1 MLLKYVW
8 KDGKKKALTFSYD
21 DGNIHDRRLVEIF
34 AKYGMKGTFNLCH
47 PQSTEWHI
55 PVEEYKSLYL
65 DNGQEIACHAKTH
78 PFLEQIPLMS
88 VLEEILENRKD
99 LEAAAGVPVRGMAYP
114 FGTLSSSGACAPD
127 VKEVLRSA
135 GIVYART
142 THPEERIQNIPSDFL
157 EWHPTCHH
165 NGNIMERAEKFL
177 ANPWGT
183 QLLYIWGHAFE
194 FANAKNWDLIENF
207 CAKYTND
214 DRIWYA
220 TNGEIYDYVTA
231 CRRLITS
238 ADCSIVQN
246 PSAQS
251 VWIEHDNQIVEIKGG
266 ATVRL

>member
-1 MLLKYVW
+1 MLLNYVW
-8 KDGKKKALTFSYD
+8 KDGRKKALTFSYD

-34 AKYGMKGTFNLCH
+34 AKYGMKGTFNLCR

-55 PVEEYKSLYL
+55 PMEEYKSLYL

-142 THPEERIQNIPSDFL
+142 THPEERIQCVPSDFL

-251 VWIEHDNQIVEIKGG
+251 VWIEHDTQIVEIKGG
-266 ATVRL
+266 ATIRL

>member
-21 DGNIHDRRLVEIF
+21 DGCIHDRRLVEIF
-34 AKYGMKGTFNLCH
+34 AKYGMKGTFNLCR
-47 PQSTEWHI
+47 PTVETWHV
-55 PVEEYKSLYL
+55 PMSEFKTLYV
-65 DNGQEIACHAKTH
+65 DNGLEIACHAKTH

-88 VLEEILENRKD
+88 ALEEILDNRRD
-99 LEAAAGVPVRGMAYP
+99 LEAVTGMPVRGMAYP
-114 FGTLSSSGACAPD
+114 FGTLSSTGSVTPE
-127 VKEVLRSA
+127 VKEVLRAA

-142 THPEERIQNIPSDFL
+142 TRAEERIQNMPSDFL

-165 NGNIMERAEKFL
+165 KGNIMERMENFL
-177 ANPWGT
+177 ANPWGV
-183 QLLYIWGHAFE
+183 QLLYIWGHSFE
-194 FANAKNWDLIENF
+194 FDRENNWDLIENF
-207 CAKYTND
+207 CAKYTGD

-246 PSAQS
+246 PSVQS
-251 VWIEHDNQIVEIKGG
+251 VWIEKEDQIVEIKGG
-266 ATVRL
+266 AAVRL